1 LLTSFFSPDCFSFS
15 PDSETS
21 VNRYGLVQAH
31 KNLLSVYF
39 LPFQTSIPARIVAK
53 FESPKFFFA
62 LPGCKV
68 NTTLFRWP
76 VRVYYEDTDAGGV
89 VYHASYVAF
98 YERARTEML
107 RHHHFSQQ
115 VLLAERVAFV
125 VRKMTLEYFAAARLD
140 DMLEVQTEITAMR
153 GTSLVFTQRIVNA
166 ENKVLNEAEV
176 LIVCVD
182 PLIMKP
188 RALPKSIVAEFKQ

>member
-1 LLTSFFSPDCFSFS
+1 MS
-15 PDSETS
+15 
-21 VNRYGLVQAH
+21 
-31 KNLLSVYF
+31 
-39 LPFQTSIPARIVAK
+39 
-53 FESPKFFFA
+53 
-62 LPGCKV
+62 
-68 NTTLFRWP
+68 TTLFRWP

-115 VLLAERVAFV
+115 DLLAERVAFV
-125 VRKMTLEYFAAARLD
+125 VRRMTVDYLAPARLD
-140 DMLEVQTEITAMR
+140 DLLEIQSEITSMR
-153 GTSLVFTQRIVNA
+153 GTSMVFTQRIVNA
-166 ENKVLNEAEV
+166 GNQVLNEAEV

-182 PLIMKP
+182 PHLMKP

>member
-1 LLTSFFSPDCFSFS
+1 M
-15 PDSETS
+15 
-21 VNRYGLVQAH
+21 
-31 KNLLSVYF
+31 
-39 LPFQTSIPARIVAK
+39 
-53 FESPKFFFA
+53 
-62 LPGCKV
+62 

-115 VLLAERVAFV
+115 ALMAERVAFV
-125 VRKMTLEYFAAARLD
+125 
-140 DMLEVQTEITAMR
+140 
-153 GTSLVFTQRIVNA
+153 
-166 ENKVLNEAEV
+166 
-176 LIVCVD
+176 D
-182 PLIMKP
+182 PLKMKP